1 MSRINKID
9 KVIDFIDYITKD
21 MEKKDLLLLY
31 KINNIRKEKLEI
43 ISDFVYSLNE
53 LIITTYLGDDVTIGE
68 DRVKHYTWCWD
79 NVIKSFKKEG
89 IYFIDC
95 DELKKYFHSFYE
107 LSFYFENKDD
117 KIINKLSQFWEGLLN
132 YDNTKTMSEYETL
145 LDLYK
150 IFNKSFMVN

>member
-79 NVIKSFKKEG
+79 KVIKSFKKEG

-95 DELKKYFHSFYE
+95 DELKKYFYSFYE

-117 KIINKLSQFWEGLLN
+117 KIISKLSQFWEGLLN

-150 IFNKSFMVN
+150 IFNKSFVVN